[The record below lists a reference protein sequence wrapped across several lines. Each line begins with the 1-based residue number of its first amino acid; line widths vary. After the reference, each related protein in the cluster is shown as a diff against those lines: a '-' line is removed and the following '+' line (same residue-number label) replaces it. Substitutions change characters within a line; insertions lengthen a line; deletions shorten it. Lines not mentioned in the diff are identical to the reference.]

1 MQVNN
6 IKFVP
11 LPASHFGCRRE
22 LLLTVTRCSHHRY
35 RDVGEVVA
43 FHPARTA
50 ALRELRGL
58 EELFQAYNICY
69 YTAAKIVELG
79 FTESMLM
86 DMKDEELDDMMNN
99 LS

>member
-1 MQVNN
+1 MK
-6 IKFVP
+6 IP
-11 LPASHFGCRRE
+11 
-22 LLLTVTRCSHHRY
+22 
-35 RDVGEVVA
+35 A

-69 YTAAKIVELG
+69 YTAAKIAELG